1 VQEHEGL
8 ARAAAVRGCEGG
20 VQAADASEATAVPA
34 HERAAVCT
42 FRAVRAERRALMLLA
57 AAAVVLAALMGF
69 TGATELVLYGG
80 PLLFITGLLLSG
92 RFIGEERILARRRVA
107 PARQRA
113 ARLSWSRLPERPLA
127 SLLERSASLL
137 RGPPAPAAA

>member
-1 VQEHEGL
+1 
-8 ARAAAVRGCEGG
+8 
-20 VQAADASEATAVPA
+20 
-34 HERAAVCT
+34 
-42 FRAVRAERRALMLLA
+42 MLLA

-113 ARLSWSRLPERPLA
+113 ARLSWARLRERPFA
-127 SLLERSASLL
+127 SLLERSAHFE

>member
-1 VQEHEGL
+1 
-8 ARAAAVRGCEGG
+8 
-20 VQAADASEATAVPA
+20 
-34 HERAAVCT
+34 
-42 FRAVRAERRALMLLA
+42 MLLA

-107 PARQRA
+107 PRA
-113 ARLSWSRLPERPLA
+113 AARRAPVVV
-127 SLLERSASLL
+127 
-137 RGPPAPAAA
+137 APARAPARVAARAQPRTSSAARPRPPPPDRRLKPVAAR